1 MARHEHTCM
10 YNVHMYMQRHAH
22 KTVTVHVDQLIW
34 GVKQNAILI
43 DIYTIPPKIAHSD
56 VIGRR

>member
-1 MARHEHTCM
+1 MHICTSR
-10 YNVHMYMQRHAH
+10 NMQSHAH
-22 KTVTVHVDQLIW
+22 THTHTIVTVHVDQLIW

-43 DIYTIPPKIAHSD
+43 DIYTVPPKIAHSD